1 MKKTTLKQC
10 LKISLAATPGAV
22 HSWTGKIF
30 RRFLW
35 EEWEMEKKI
44 ADQKDAEKM
53 ERAERKIIKEQ
64 GKKGV
69 IVYRYSDFHEEIDES
84 DINFSNLGW
93 RFDII
98 MEKFKIFLDMFEFNE
113 ENMRY
118 GIVLGAII
126 KDAER
131 ELEDISGFIDKTVA
145 IATLFFSPK
154 LKVIF

>member
-1 MKKTTLKQC
+1 
-10 LKISLAATPGAV
+10 
-22 HSWTGKIF
+22 
-30 RRFLW
+30 
-35 EEWEMEKKI
+35 MEKKI

-131 ELEDISGFIDKTVA
+131 ELEDISGFIDKSLGGISIVYKEDDRYDNFQDRSVA
-145 IATLFFSPK
+145 GL
-154 LKVIF
+154 IFQPSSGIPRSAP